1 MNKIVVSTIGIS
13 LLLILA
19 YCSSSVEKETY
30 DAFELATPDLF
41 VAMEV
46 PPTNP
51 ISKAGIELGRKLFYD
66 PVLSIDSSKSC
77 ASCHQ
82 QELAFATNER
92 IDPGAEDT
100 FGNRNSPTLANV
112 GFLYKGLFWDGRADN
127 LEEQALNPI
136 TNQHELASNW
146 ELILFRIRKDKAY
159 LKDFQEVFSISDGKS
174 IDSTMIVKAIAQF
187 ERSLISANSKYD
199 QYLRGE
205 LEFTIKEQRGMAIFF
220 DSSDSLP
227 FSECGHCH
235 LDPLFTNLKFENNG
249 IDAEGTLKD
258 LGRGSITQRKYDI
271 GLFKV
276 PTLRNIALTAPYMHD
291 GRFETLEEVIDHY
304 ATGGKPGINV
314 SPLVRPLEFTERD
327 KSDLIAF
334 LHTLTDSTF
343 ITDPRFSNPFE

>member
-1 MNKIVVSTIGIS
+1 MNKLFVGTLGIS
-13 LLLILA
+13 LLLILV
-19 YCSSSVEKETY
+19 YCSSSVEKESY
-30 DAFELATPDLF
+30 KAFELLTPDLF
-41 VAMEV
+41 VAMEL
-46 PPTNP
+46 PADNP
-51 ISKAGIELGRKLFYD
+51 ISEAGIELGRRLFYD
-66 PVLSIDSSKSC
+66 PILSIDGSKSC

-92 IDPGAEDT
+92 IDPGAVGT
-100 FGNRNSPTLANV
+100 FGNRNSPSLANV
-112 GFLYKGLFWDGRADN
+112 GFLYKGLFWDGRAAS

-136 TNQHELASNW
+136 TNQHELAANW
-146 ELILFRIRKDKAY
+146 ELILARIQKDKNY
-159 LKDFQEVFSISDGKS
+159 IHDFQKVFEISKAES
-174 IDSTMIVKAIAQF
+174 IDSFMIVKAIAQF

-199 QYLRGE
+199 QYLKGE
-205 LEFTIKEQRGMAIFF
+205 AAFTLEEQRGMAIFF
-220 DSSDSLP
+220 DTSDSLP

-235 LDPLFTNLKFENNG
+235 LDPLFTNLKYENNG

-258 LGRGSITQRKYDI
+258 LGRGSITERKYDV

-304 ATGGKPGINV
+304 ITGGKAGINV
-314 SPLVRPLEFTERD
+314 SPLVRPLQFSERD